1 MRILFLSAYF
11 VPEIGSGPHLAY
23 EFARTLAEWGH
34 GVTVVTG
41 FPRYNLPEMPPEYRG
56 GMMREERMGGVRVL
70 RIKAPNNYGG
80 SSLSRGLVQLLAPP
94 VYGLRGRMLPP
105 FDVVYTV
112 TPPVLMG
119 AAARLAARS
128 GRIPW
133 VASVQDLFP
142 QSMVDL
148 GVLTHRGLIRL
159 FEDME
164 RKLYRRADR
173 ITVMSE
179 GNRAHVVSRGARAD
193 RVSVVPNW
201 VDTEAIRP
209 APRDN
214 AFRAE
219 HGLGDRFV
227 ALFAG
232 TMGSSQG
239 ISVVVDAARL
249 LADDPSV
256 RFVLVGDGVD
266 KRALQEQAE
275 GLTNVQFVPMLPQD
289 RYAEALHACDV
300 GLVTLRP
307 EVRTPTV
314 PSKIPTIMAAGRP
327 IAAAIPLAGDAPQL
341 ISSAGAGLVTAAG
354 DAGALAQSIRSLAS
368 DPGRAR
374 QMGVLGRAHVEAHL
388 SREACVR
395 RAEGVLRSAVE
406 EGRR

>member
-23 EFARTLAEWGH
+23 EFARTLTEWGH
-34 GVTVVTG
+34 HVTVVTG
-41 FPRYNLPEMPPEYRG
+41 FPRYNLPEMPVEYRG
-56 GMMREERMGGVRVL
+56 GLTREESMGGVRVL

-80 SSLSRGLVQLLAPP
+80 STLSRGLVQILAPP

-119 AAARLAARS
+119 GAARMAARS

-148 GVLTHRGLIRL
+148 GVLTHPGLIRL

-179 GNRAHVVSRGARAD
+179 GNRSHVVSRGARAEH
-193 RVSVVPNW
+193 VSVVPNW

-209 APRDN
+209 APRGN

-219 HGLGDRFV
+219 HGLADRFV
-227 ALFAG
+227 VLFAG

-249 LADDPSV
+249 LSDDQSV

-266 KRALQEQAE
+266 KRVLQDRAA
-275 GLTNVQFVPMLPQD
+275 GLTNVQFIPMLPQE

-307 EVRTPTV
+307 EVQTPTV

-327 IAAAIPLAGDAPQL
+327 IAASMPLAGDAPQL
-341 ISSAGAGLVTAAG
+341 ISAAGAGLVTNAG
-354 DAGALAQSIRSLAS
+354 DAGGLAQSVRALAADRARAAEMGMS
-368 DPGRAR
+368 GRAY
-374 QMGVLGRAHVEAHL
+374 VEAHL
-388 SREACVR
+388 SRQACVR
-395 RAEGVLRSAVE
+395 RAEAVLRSAIE
-406 EGRR
+406 GGRR